1 LRAVPLLTNGRA
13 GVPLP
18 AADPLNAHSGGA
30 DKSSCQTR
38 ADQIGLVGPSRG
50 IGAPIPRQQQ
60 EAPVSDEIE
69 YEEITSDE
77 VDKVVA
83 ALEQLSATVES
94 ETIKA
99 FLEECSTNIYYLIY
113 DDEEEGESLA
123 A

>member
-1 LRAVPLLTNGRA
+1 
-13 GVPLP
+13 
-18 AADPLNAHSGGA
+18 
-30 DKSSCQTR
+30 
-38 ADQIGLVGPSRG
+38 
-50 IGAPIPRQQQ
+50 
-60 EAPVSDEIE
+60 VSDEIE

-113 DDEEEGESLA
+113 DDEEEGDQLA

>member
-1 LRAVPLLTNGRA
+1 M
-13 GVPLP
+13 
-18 AADPLNAHSGGA
+18 
-30 DKSSCQTR
+30 
-38 ADQIGLVGPSRG
+38 
-50 IGAPIPRQQQ
+50 
-60 EAPVSDEIE
+60 SDDIE

-83 ALEQLSATVES
+83 ALEQLSATVDS

-113 DDEEEGESLA
+113 DDDEDSEPLA

>member
-1 LRAVPLLTNGRA
+1 
-13 GVPLP
+13 
-18 AADPLNAHSGGA
+18 
-30 DKSSCQTR
+30 
-38 ADQIGLVGPSRG
+38 
-50 IGAPIPRQQQ
+50 
-60 EAPVSDEIE
+60 VSDDIE

-83 ALEQLSATVES
+83 ALEQLSATVDS

-113 DDEEEGESLA
+113 DDDEEGEHLA

>member
-1 LRAVPLLTNGRA
+1 MPDTFPTAEPGRTVEQAAVGLHF
-13 GVPLP
+13 
-18 AADPLNAHSGGA
+18 AAAN
-30 DKSSCQTR
+30 R
-38 ADQIGLVGPSRG
+38 
-50 IGAPIPRQQQ
+50 
-60 EAPVSDEIE
+60 EAPMSDEIE